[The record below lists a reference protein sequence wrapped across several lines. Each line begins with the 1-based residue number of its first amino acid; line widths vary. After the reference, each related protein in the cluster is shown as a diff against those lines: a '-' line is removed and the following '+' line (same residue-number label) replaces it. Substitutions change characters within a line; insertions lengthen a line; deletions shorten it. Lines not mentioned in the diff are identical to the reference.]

1 MTNTELIQSDI
12 KDSVISPFPDCSH
25 ASEGKSSVRL
35 RSTPDCSLA
44 NKEDGALQEGDRSK

>member
-44 NKEDGALQEGDRSK
+44 NKEDGALQEGDRNK